1 MLRSKIVLL
10 LLVIIL
16 GSGCANN
23 TTTMPTVSIES
34 SVTAPEP
41 TLPPT
46 TTLPIIP
53 TSTIETAIT
62 TTSLPLPSS
71 TSTPLLTP
79 SPTITATSI
88 QITSSDDHY
97 SDPLIL
103 FYAADGHLYRTDI
116 TGHSREQLTA
126 KPEKNE
132 EGYFYRLPQLSPD
145 GRWLA
150 LNGGWGGSA
159 LLDLVEGV
167 EEGIGR
173 GRAMRFP
180 TWSPDSQRFAYLSQ
194 NNKLCLYDIATQSEV
209 CPFQATSQLL
219 VARWSPDGT
228 HIAIATVDPSDSADC
243 CTGQVW
249 LMKTIDYEA
258 EIIGSYYVT
267 LEPARESILT
277 WLPDGSGLLIRSE
290 TSAVPST
297 LFFLEDRSTVL
308 FSERVASMS
317 PNGRYFLSESGRI
330 RNTDGR
336 ELYTILMNAGDI
348 ACSNEDFQL
357 ASWAWSSDGERL
369 AYIITCQ
376 TGSDASDVANWIQ
389 VINGATGELLWEQ
402 TIPVNLSLR
411 AWTEDGD
418 YLLLSLQATPG
429 IENTSIWRLTT
440 LDGLGIPEMI
450 VEQGLFLDIFP

>member
-1 MLRSKIVLL
+1 MLRSKIVLP
-10 LLVIIL
+10 LLVIIM
-16 GSGCANN
+16 GSGCVNN
-23 TTTMPTVSIES
+23 TPTIPTISTEP

-41 TLPPT
+41 TLPST

-53 TSTIETAIT
+53 TSTIEIAIT
-62 TTSLPLPSS
+62 ATSLLLPSP
-71 TSTPLLTP
+71 TATPLLTP
-79 SPTITATSI
+79 SPTITVTPTK
-88 QITSSDDHY
+88 ITSSDDY
-97 SDPLIL
+97 YGDPVIL

-116 TGHSREQLTA
+116 AGSSREQLTA

-132 EGYFYRLPQLSPD
+132 EGYFYRFPLISPD

-159 LLDLVEGV
+159 LLNLVAGV

-194 NNKLCLYDIATQSEV
+194 NNKLCLYKIAMQSEV

-219 VARWSPDGT
+219 IARWSPDGT

-243 CTGQVW
+243 CTGQVR
-249 LMKTIDYEA
+249 LMKTVDYEA

-297 LFFLEDRSTVL
+297 LFFLEDSSTVL

-317 PNGRYFLSESGRI
+317 PNGRYFLSESGKI
-330 RNTDGR
+330 ADIDGR
-336 ELYTILMNAGDI
+336 ELYTVSMHAGDV
-348 ACSNEDFQL
+348 ACSNENFQL

-369 AYIITCQ
+369 AYITTCQ
-376 TGSDASDVANWIQ
+376 TVSNAGNAANWIQ
-389 VINGATGELLWEQ
+389 VINGATGELLWQQ
-402 TIPVNLSLR
+402 TIPANLFLR
-411 AWTEDGD
+411 AWTEEGD
-418 YLLLSLQATPG
+418 YLLLSLQAGPS
-429 IENTSIWRLTT
+429 IEDTSIWRLTS
-440 LDGLGIPEMI
+440 DGLGIPEVI
-450 VEQGLFLDIFP
+450 IEQGVFLDIIP